1 MRKFYIMLI
10 TVLCT
15 AAVYAQD
22 KKVIIVSAN
31 LPSADAIIQKFM
43 DEIDGMEGISATH
56 VILDDV
62 VAGTVTY
69 SNYDA
74 AILTENG
81 GSGNFAAYSTAGWPL
96 PTVCLKA
103 YSLYKGEHPLFT
115 QVTGTN
121 WYTSTKTTDLLPGI
135 IDMVVKDNSDIL
147 SCFDKDEV
155 IKWTNGY
162 NTTIGTG
169 ASEAHIQSF
178 DLKDAVNDQAD
189 IVSNSTALANN
200 KYLVDNA
207 EVPAN
212 LKTFLWKIEENSI
225 TKRMVTWGVHHEFL
239 EHATDTF
246 YLVLKNSLRWVLK
259 MNPECPGNQNAIADV
274 NIKPYQIYPNPVV
287 NQLNINN
294 AAPISYVDIF
304 DMTGKMIQTV
314 KNDKSQLLQINTTDL
329 AKGAYLVRIGFTDG
343 KIYTEKLIK

>member
-1 MRKFYIMLI
+1 MLI
-10 TVLCT
+10 TVLCVT
-15 AAVYAQD
+15 ALYSQD
-22 KKVIIVSAN
+22 KKVMIVSAN

-43 DEIDGMEGISATH
+43 DEIDGMEGIAATH

-103 YSLYKGEHPLFT
+103 YSLYKGDHPLFT

-121 WYTSTKTTDLLPGI
+121 WYTSIKTADLLAGI
-135 IDMVVKDNSDIL
+135 TDMVVKDNSDIL
-147 SCFDKDEV
+147 SCFDKDAV

-169 ASEAHIQSF
+169 ATEAHIQSF
-178 DLKDAVNDQAD
+178 DLKDAVNDQAA
-189 IVSNSTALANN
+189 IVSSSTILANN

-212 LKTFLWKIEENSI
+212 LKTFLWKIEENTI
-225 TKRMVTWGVHHEFL
+225 TKRMVAWGVHHDFL

-259 MNPECPGNQNAIADV
+259 MNPECPGQSAIADV
-274 NIKPYQIYPNPVV
+274 QLKPYQMYPNPVF

-294 AAPISYVDIF
+294 AANISYVDIF
-304 DMTGKMIQTV
+304 DMTGKMIQSV
-314 KNDKSQLLQINTTDL
+314 KNDNRQLLQINTANL
-329 AKGAYLVRIGFTDG
+329 AKGAYIVRISYADG
-343 KIYTEKLIK
+343 KVYTDKLIK